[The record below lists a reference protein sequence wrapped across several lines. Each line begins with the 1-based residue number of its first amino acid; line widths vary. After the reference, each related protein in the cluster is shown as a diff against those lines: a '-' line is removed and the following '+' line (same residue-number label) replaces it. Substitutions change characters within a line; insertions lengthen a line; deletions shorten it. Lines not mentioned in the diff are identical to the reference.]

1 MSIAELIILATG
13 LSMDSFAVS
22 LGSGALMRRRIA
34 ARALKTAVF
43 LASFQAAMPVIGW
56 AAGEKFKSLIESWDH
71 WIAFGLLLVLGG
83 KMIADTFF
91 TKNEKENAD
100 CDCRDENTEGNE
112 IQGVSGDVAIPENT
126 KTSCCPWK
134 TRNLIGLSL
143 ATSIDALAVG
153 VSFSMLNVDM
163 AAPTAI
169 IFTVTF
175 IFSVLG
181 IIIGHRFGR
190 SMSRWASLFGG
201 AVLIVIGCKI
211 LAEHLFFG

>member
-1 MSIAELIILATG
+1 
-13 LSMDSFAVS
+13 MDSFAVS
-22 LGSGALMRRRIA
+22 LGSGAMMKRRIA
-34 ARALKTAVF
+34 ARTLKTAVF
-43 LASFQAAMPVIGW
+43 LASFQAVMPVLGW
-56 AAGEKFKSLIESWDH
+56 VAGEKFKSLIESWDH

-91 TKNEKENAD
+91 PKKENAD
-100 CDCRDENTEGNE
+100 CDCRDENTEGDE
-112 IQGVSGDVAIPENT
+112 IQGASGDVAILENT

-153 VSFSMLNVDM
+153 VSFSMLNMDM
-163 AAPTAI
+163 GAPTVT
-169 IFTVTF
+169 IFIVTF
-175 IFSVLG
+175 LFSTLG
-181 IIIGHRFGR
+181 VGIGHRFGR

-201 AVLIVIGCKI
+201 TVLIAIGCKI

>member
-1 MSIAELIILATG
+1 MRRFFKRTDNKIQQMSIAELIILATG

-100 CDCRDENTEGNE
+100 CLCRD
-112 IQGVSGDVAIPENT
+112 ENT

-163 AAPTAI
+163 AAPAAI
-169 IFTVTF
+169 IFNVTF